1 MKGCFP
7 GSSASEEFACSAGD
21 LGLIPGSG
29 RSLGEVIFVSS
40 INFSEM
46 ECNCFSY
53 DYSTICPTS
62 STVDRNLG
70 GFQFLAMLSTA
81 DHPVVSLGAQHMH
94 FWNCKITG
102 CSCVKFRRQQLPNS
116 CSKWL

>member
-53 DYSTICPTS
+53 DYSTICLFTLL
-62 STVDRNLG
+62 LG
-70 GFQFLAMLSTA
+70 GFQIELS
-81 DHPVVSLGAQHMH
+81 
-94 FWNCKITG
+94 
-102 CSCVKFRRQQLPNS
+102 
-116 CSKWL
+116 